1 MEVRPPS
8 SQHQMNIQLGKVKI
22 TSDKNCQ
29 QVVLYDL
36 LRNGGQQHQNYEEQ
50 PKLTGQV
57 SELTQLLVF
66 HYNSLL

>member
-1 MEVRPPS
+1 
-8 SQHQMNIQLGKVKI
+8 MNIQPGKVKI
-22 TSDKNCQ
+22 TSDKNWQ

-50 PKLTGQV
+50 TKLTGQV

-66 HYNSLL
+66 HYNSLLWFYKV